1 MYLKGHLLFMNQFH
15 RNVEGGVE
23 GQVGA
28 EDVEEVGGDGR
39 LAYCTPQEKSLVQN
53 LARERVKVIK

>member
-1 MYLKGHLLFMNQFH
+1 MNQFH
-15 RNVEGGVE
+15 RNVVGGVE

-39 LAYCTPQEKSLVQN
+39 LAYCTPQEKSQIQN
-53 LARERVKVIK
+53 LKRRRKSKSKK

>member
-1 MYLKGHLLFMNQFH
+1 MNQFH
-15 RNVEGGVE
+15 RNVVGGVE

-53 LARERVKVIK
+53 LASERVKVIK

>member
-1 MYLKGHLLFMNQFH
+1 MNQFH
-15 RNVEGGVE
+15 RNVVGGVE

-39 LAYCTPQEKSLVQN
+39 LA
-53 LARERVKVIK
+53 